1 MKINLRMAI
10 PFLIITAIIILVD
23 LYTNKALTEI
33 FADYKIEKFGYYY
46 KLVSWIFTTTI
57 ILLFLIM
64 FLNFDK
70 IDLAKSYSMFF
81 FLSSLLLAI
90 LLSKL
95 SFNTFHFVEDI
106 VFVISKYIFSFPH
119 RFILISKI
127 GLISGFLT
135 LFLMIYGI
143 FWGKYKYTIH
153 NTTIESSDLP
163 KSFDGFKIVQIS
175 DLHIGSFRN
184 KPEKLN
190 EAVDLI
196 NKQNPDI
203 IVFTGDL
210 VNNFASE
217 VDEFIPILKK
227 LKAKH
232 GLYSILG
239 NHDYGDYYQWKSEND
254 KIQNLENLCSI
265 QREIGFNLLK
275 NQSTEIE
282 INGEKIAFVG
292 VENWGL
298 PPFPIHGDLALAL
311 QNTDSTKTKILLS
324 HDPSH
329 WTEQVKNKTNI
340 LLTLSG
346 HTHGMQMGFEFGR
359 FRWSPVKFKYPLWAG
374 LYEENNQYLY
384 VNRGLGFIG
393 FSGRVGIWPEI
404 AVITLKAK
412 K

>member
-1 MKINLRMAI
+1 
-10 PFLIITAIIILVD
+10 
-23 LYTNKALTEI
+23 
-33 FADYKIEKFGYYY
+33 
-46 KLVSWIFTTTI
+46 
-57 ILLFLIM
+57 M

-95 SFNTFHFVEDI
+95 SFITFHFVEDI
-106 VFVISKYIFSFPH
+106 IFLVSKYVFSYH
-119 RFILISKI
+119 NRFILISKI

-153 NTTIESSDLP
+153 NTTIESKDLP
-163 KSFDGFKIVQIS
+163 KSFDGFKIVQIT

-184 KPEKLN
+184 NPEKLIK
-190 EAVDLI
+190 AVELI

-217 VDEFIPILKK
+217 VDEFVPILKK

-239 NHDYGDYYQWKSEND
+239 NHYYGDYYQWKSEND
-254 KIQNLENLCSI
+254 KIQNLENLCKI
-265 QREIGFNLLK
+265 EREIGFNLLK

-282 INGEKIAFVG
+282 INGEKIAIVG

-311 QNTDSTKTKILLS
+311 QNTDSIKTKILLS

-329 WTEQVKNKTNI
+329 WTEQVKSKTNI
-340 LLTLSG
+340 LLTLFG
-346 HTHGMQMGFEFGR
+346 HTHGMQMGFEFGS

-374 LYEENNQYLY
+374 LYSENNQYLY

-393 FSGRVGIWPEI
+393 FSGRVGICPEI
-404 AVITLKAK
+404 AVITLKVK
-412 K
+412 SLKGS